1 MLNFTTQWKEDNIAV
16 FLEKGFLLSFF
27 TKMFFK
33 KWCFSERRKTNAS
46 IYVKLGTNEEEIK
59 GKLFNYSRQ
68 IKQGQIVTSI
78 NSINVSRAFIRSVYK
93 LIANKAKVVGVP
105 ELYMAIIRTTVI
117 DPIEYYYYLKGW
129 SLVHANVFQ
138 LNGKTCVI
146 AAGSKVGK
154 STLIKQLHSSFKINV
169 LSDNYCFIK
178 GDKVKTV
185 EEPLRSGPPL
195 RNKITFYNRSI
206 SGYPERFEGE
216 VDYFFILKR
225 TDKDNEISNLD
236 DLVFSSEIEK
246 IDRKDREG
254 IFYLNTNDPIYVS
267 TKKKLLLSGSYD
279 KNLLTMK
286 NGTDN
291 VDKVIH
297 LLINKIK

>member
-1 MLNFTTQWKEDNIAV
+1 MLNFTTQWKEDNIAI

-27 TKMFFK
+27 VKLFFK
-33 KWCFSERRKTNAS
+33 EWSVSERKETNS
-46 IYVKLGTNEEEIK
+46 RIYVKRGINEEEIK

-68 IKQGQIVTSI
+68 INQGQIVTTISNI
-78 NSINVSRAFIRSVYK
+78 KVFRALFRSVYK
-93 LIANKAKVVGVP
+93 LIANKAKVVGIP
-105 ELYMAIIRTTVI
+105 ELYMAVIRTTVI
-117 DPIEYYYYLKGW
+117 EPIEYYYYLKGW

-154 STLIKQLHSSFKINV
+154 STLIKKLHSSFKVDV

-178 GDKVKTV
+178 GDKVKTI
-185 EEPLRSGPPL
+185 EEPLRSGIPL

-216 VDYFFILKR
+216 IDYFFILKR
-225 TDKDNEISNLD
+225 TDDDNEISNLNE
-236 DLVFSSEIEK
+236 LLLSREIEK
-246 IDRKDREG
+246 INRKDREG

-267 TKKKLLLSGSYD
+267 TKKKLLLKGSYN

-286 NGTDN
+286 NGIDN